1 MANND
6 EPSAYRVLTDAA
18 MKAMQEDGWSIT
30 KAPGHGRSNAWNIE
44 KNGKSGRVSIR
55 TTQNRWIAYQP
66 QNGGKNW
73 KTLDDADYV
82 CISAFDYDDD
92 DDPTCI
98 DVHFI
103 KANTIRDAFNRSYKA
118 RTDDGAS
125 ITDDF
130 GMWTCMDEC
139 EGDRA
144 VNVGSGFATDK
155 NMIASY
161 SLDDAD
167 NTDKK
172 SSKSDLPSRSES
184 RTLSVSAIL
193 DDARTKISRITGI
206 AVDSI
211 TLDLHLKA

>member
-18 MKAMQEDGWSIT
+18 MKAMEEEGWTVT

-44 KNGKSGRVSIR
+44 KKGKSGRVSIR

-66 QNGGKNW
+66 QDGGKNW

-92 DDPTCI
+92 DDPISI

-103 KANTIRDAFNRSYKA
+103 KADIILDAFNRSYKA

-125 ITDDF
+125 ITDGF

-139 EGDRA
+139 EEDRA

-161 SLDDAD
+161 PLDDAD
-167 NTDKK
+167 NTEKT
-172 SSKSDLPSRSES
+172 SSKNDRTSRSEP
-184 RTLSVSAIL
+184 RTLSVSTIL
-193 DDARTKISRITGI
+193 DDARTKISKVTGI
-206 AVDSI
+206 AAEGI